1 MRMKSILALTLAFA
15 AAYPLAAFSASA
27 TEKTPDADTL
37 AQIGRAH
44 EQVTKALAGD
54 HTSVVIQKGDK
65 QFTIYGVVSLR
76 AVGPVVEITVK
87 NGEKYSVS
95 AADIFFIT
103 NNGFKI

>member
-1 MRMKSILALTLAFA
+1 MKTFVAFVLIVTA
-15 AAYPLAAFSASA
+15 QFPLAVLASSSSEKSTDAEALSAISR
-27 TEKTPDADTL
+27 
-37 AQIGRAH
+37 GH
-44 EQVTKALAGD
+44 EQVAKELAGD
-54 HTSVVIQKGDK
+54 HTAVVVQKGDK
-65 QFTIYGVVSLR
+65 QFTIYGVVSVR

>member
-1 MRMKSILALTLAFA
+1 MKTFVAFALVLAVQHPLAVFAAGSSEKDPEALTAIA
-15 AAYPLAAFSASA
+15 R
-27 TEKTPDADTL
+27 
-37 AQIGRAH
+37 GH
-44 EQVTKALAGD
+44 EQVAKELSGD
-54 HTSVVIQKGDK
+54 HTAVVIQKGDK